1 MSNRVLI
8 CGVDT
13 SKLPNIKQSRIMEL
27 LRQAQ
32 EGNEYC
38 REELIIS
45 NMRLVLSIVQR
56 FSSKKDSM
64 DDLFQVGC
72 VGLIKAI
79 DNFDTT
85 LNVKFSTYAVPMII
99 GEIKRFLRDAST
111 IKVSRNLR
119 DTAFKA
125 LKAREKLQYEMVPTL
140 DDIAKE
146 IDIPLRDVVC
156 ALDAVSEPISLFE
169 NVYQDDGESLMI
181 METLSDNKTLDENMI
196 EDMSLKDAI
205 NLLSDREKNILFLR
219 YYLGKTQI
227 EISEDIG
234 ISQAQVSRIEKNAL
248 SAIKKLM

>member
-1 MSNRVLI
+1 
-8 CGVDT
+8 
-13 SKLPNIKQSRIMEL
+13 
-27 LRQAQ
+27 
-32 EGNEYC
+32 
-38 REELIIS
+38 
-45 NMRLVLSIVQR
+45 
-56 FSSKKDSM
+56 M